1 MKGLSRIIVWGIAL
15 SCAAAALWLTG
26 TGPAKAEEGTPKPG
40 GTFKDCVQCPEMV
53 VIPGGSFLMGSLAG
67 ERGRVKDEGPQHRVT
82 VRRFAMGKYE
92 VTFAQWDACQAAG
105 GCSHRPGDE
114 GWGRGNRPVIN
125 VSWNDAKQY
134 VVWLSRRTGKRYR
147 LPSEAEWEYAARAGT
162 TAARHWGED
171 ADLACGY
178 GNVHDRTSKSENG
191 FAYKPHECDDGYAKT
206 APAGSFRAN
215 DFGLHDVLGNVWEW
229 VEDCWNDSYSGAP
242 SNGRAW
248 TTGECT
254 QRVLR
259 GGSWHG
265 RPWDVRAA
273 SRDRY
278 DTGDRDDILGFRA
291 ARTLP

>member
-92 VTFAQWDACQAAG
+92 LTFAQWDACAAAG
-105 GCSHRPGDE
+105 GCSRRPGDE
-114 GWGRGNRPVIN
+114 GWGRGNRPVIW

-134 VVWLSRRTGKRYR
+134 VAWLSRKTGKRYR

-162 TAARHWGED
+162 RTAYWWGE
-171 ADLACGY
+171 APGSGNAACKGC
-178 GNVHDRTSKSENG
+178 GSQWDNK
-191 FAYKPHECDDGYAKT
+191 KT
-206 APAGSFRAN
+206 APVGSFRPN
-215 DFGLHDVLGNVWEW
+215 RFGLYDVSGNVWEW
-229 VEDCWNDSYSGAP
+229 VEDCWHGSYAGAP
-242 SNGRAW
+242 VNGRPW
-248 TTGECT
+248 TTGGNCRD
-254 QRVLR
+254 RVMR
-259 GGSWHG
+259 GGSWYIN
-265 RPWDVRAA
+265 P
-273 SRDRY
+273 RY
-278 DTGDRDDILGFRA
+278 LRSAYRYSNEPGNRYANLFGFRV